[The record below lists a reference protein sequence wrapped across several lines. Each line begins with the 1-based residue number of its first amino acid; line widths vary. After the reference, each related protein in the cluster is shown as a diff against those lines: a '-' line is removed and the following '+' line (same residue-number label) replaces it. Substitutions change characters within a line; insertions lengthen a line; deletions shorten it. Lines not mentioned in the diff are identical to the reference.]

1 MRSLSITTR
10 PLLTFTLPRLKNFEG
25 RIYKVRREKF
35 KRNLLLATIGRFR
48 PTQLKDRGEIFFRS
62 FLHEKKGRKKK
73 HGRNR
78 ACSEKPRFSFQT
90 VIAESERSRGREKR
104 ESLSVDDSLRD
115 SPGIPFA
122 ANVPVLTLRRPFF
135 SSRAATLTPR
145 REIRAYPLPPF
156 PGISLFSI
164 LLPFFPPFIPLL
176 TFSPSSP
183 SQPEPDAVH
192 PPDEILLLG
201 AFLSP
206 RLSSSPCSRLNSHA
220 RPRPGL
226 RSNVSPR
233 QPPRVCGCSS
243 TQQHRRSP
251 FHHDDRRGAVL
262 LIGGKLVIGGL
273 RLFSFA
279 VVVATHTHTQG

>member
-145 REIRAYPLPPF
+145 REIRAYPLPPPLSRNPPF
-156 PGISLFSI
+156 LDTTSFLSSFHTSLDFLPLFS
-164 LLPFFPPFIPLL
+164 LS
-176 TFSPSSP
+176 TRARCRAPS
-183 SQPEPDAVH
+183 
-192 PPDEILLLG
+192 
-201 AFLSP
+201 
-206 RLSSSPCSRLNSHA
+206 
-220 RPRPGL
+220 
-226 RSNVSPR
+226 
-233 QPPRVCGCSS
+233 
-243 TQQHRRSP
+243 
-251 FHHDDRRGAVL
+251 
-262 LIGGKLVIGGL
+262 
-273 RLFSFA
+273 
-279 VVVATHTHTQG
+279 